1 MGISGGGI
9 VGDVGLLL
17 GGLALLV
24 VGGELLVRGAVAVA
38 ERLGM
43 SPLLIGLTLVGFGT
57 STPELV
63 TSVQAALAGSPG
75 IAVGNIVG
83 SNIAN
88 ILLILGLSALI
99 TPVAVQ
105 SNALRRDGVFVVVTA
120 LLLALVSYAFTLDRI
135 AGVLFLGL
143 LATYL
148 VYAYRQERTHVADV
162 DGHTSAYEKA
172 EAYDELHTGPI
183 RHQREVKSWAERMG
197 PLLPLAIA
205 LAGLA
210 IVVVGGKL
218 LVDGAIG
225 IARSYGMSE
234 AVIGLT
240 IVAVGTSMPEF
251 VTSVVAALRR
261 HGDVALGNIMGSN
274 IYNVLG
280 IGGVTALISPTDVPA
295 QIVTFD
301 NPVMIA
307 ASLALFMFAWSGYR
321 ISRLEG
327 AVLLAAYALYLYSLL
342 PQS

>member
-1 MGISGGGI
+1 MMDIA
-9 VGDVGLLL
+9 LLL

-24 VGGELLVRGAVAVA
+24 IGGELLVRGAVAVA

-63 TSVQAALAGSPG
+63 TSVQAALAQSPG

-88 ILLILGLSALI
+88 ILLILGLSAII

-105 SNALRRDGVFVVVTA
+105 SNALRRDGALVVVTA
-120 LLLALVSYAFTLDRI
+120 LLFALVSYAHMLDRI
-135 AGVLFLGL
+135 TGAIFIAL
-143 LATYL
+143 LIGYI
-148 VYAYRQERTHVADV
+148 VYAYRQERTPAAAS
-162 DGHTSAYEKA
+162 DGHTSAFEKA
-172 EAYDELHTGPI
+172 EAYDELHDGPI
-183 RHQREVKSWAERMG
+183 RHQAEAQSLAQKLG
-197 PLLPLAIA
+197 PLLPLIMA
-205 LAGLA
+205 LGGLA
-210 IVVVGGKL
+210 VVVAGGKL

-251 VTSVVAALRR
+251 VTSVVAAIRK

-274 IYNVLG
+274 IYNLLG
-280 IGGVTALISPTDVPA
+280 IGGVTALISPTSVPDV
-295 QIVTFD
+295 IVTFD
-301 NPVMIA
+301 NLVMIA
-307 ASLALFMFAWSGYR
+307 ASAAMFAVAWSGYR

-327 AVLLAAYALYLYSLL
+327 VVLLAGYAAYVYMLL
-342 PQS
+342 PK